1 MSRSSNSNVH
11 PLRFLARWSV
21 WVVSVGIVAFVV
33 ADAIYLTRIW
43 PDWEKLK
50 SGPVPESAFIRD
62 YRERLHI
69 KGRLPKSQWN
79 PVPYWKIPVVVQK
92 AFIVAEDG
100 RFWQHDG
107 VDWQALR
114 SAMEANVKHGA
125 LRYGASTISQQTAK
139 NLFLTSD
146 RTFLRKWHELL
157 LTKAMERN
165 LGKRRILEIY
175 LNDAQL
181 GKGVFGVAAAA
192 RKYWNKPLHRLS
204 TREAAE
210 LAASLPSP
218 ARNNPATRTRAFLQ
232 RAATI
237 HRNLKI
243 VLRRQ

>member
-1 MSRSSNSNVH
+1 V
-11 PLRFLARWSV
+11 LA
-21 WVVSVGIVAFVV
+21 VGVVAFLV
-33 ADAIYLTRIW
+33 ADGLYLVRIW
-43 PDWEKLK
+43 PDWESLK

-62 YRERLHI
+62 YRERLNI
-69 KGRLPKSQWN
+69 RGRLPKSQWN
-79 PVPYWKIPVVVQK
+79 PVPYGKIPAVVRK
-92 AFIVAEDG
+92 AFVVAEDG
-100 RFWQHDG
+100 RFWQHGG

-114 SAMEANVKHGA
+114 SAMEANIKHRSF
-125 LRYGASTISQQTAK
+125 RYGASTISQQTAK

-181 GKGVFGVAAAA
+181 GQGVFGVAAAA
-192 RKYWNKPLHRLS
+192 RKYWNKPLYRLS
-204 TREAAE
+204 SREAAE

-218 ARNNPATRTRAFLQ
+218 ARHNPATRTRTFLQ

-243 VLRRQ
+243 VLRRG